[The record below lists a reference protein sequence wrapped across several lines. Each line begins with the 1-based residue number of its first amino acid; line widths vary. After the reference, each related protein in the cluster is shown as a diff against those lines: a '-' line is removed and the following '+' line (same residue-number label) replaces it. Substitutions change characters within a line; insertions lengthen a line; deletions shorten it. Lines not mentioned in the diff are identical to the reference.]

1 MKRALVLSGGGARG
15 AFELGALEYIREK
28 QPSYFDF
35 QIIAGVSVGSLN
47 GVMLAQ
53 DKFETLQ
60 KLWADISDDKVYSG
74 QIPKTLFE
82 YIGLILKILFGRRS
96 ILGIEPLIKQINA
109 SVNLAD
115 VKTDYRCGFVSLVSG
130 EYIPCKHVEFGGDNE
145 NFRKA
150 ILASSTMP
158 LIWEPVDKIKIGNET
173 YDELVDGGV
182 RNISPLKDVIVD
194 QPTEIII
201 INCSTGESHP
211 APDAGKSIFKIAQR
225 ALTDITINE
234 IFRGDIEEFV
244 KTNDIVKQCDGKLTL
259 YRDKEKGEVYKYFKS
274 IIIEPLVALGDS
286 LDFSSE
292 QIQRSRQAGYAAA
305 EAAFA
310 KEEATPKPQTGR
322 PMTTVRSYKETK

>member
-28 QPSYFDF
+28 QPSYYDF

-53 DKFETLQ
+53 NKFEALQ
-60 KLWADISDDKVYSG
+60 KLWSDIANEKVYSG
-74 QIPKTLFE
+74 KLPTGLWE
-82 YIGLILKILFGRRS
+82 YLGLIIKTLFGRRS
-96 ILGIEPLIKQINA
+96 ILGIEPLIKQINEV
-109 SVNLAD
+109 VNLAD

-130 EYIPCKHVEFGGDNE
+130 EYVPCKHTEFGNDND

-158 LIWEPVDKIKIGNET
+158 LIWEPVGEIKIGNQSYT
-173 YDELVDGGV
+173 ELVDGGV

-201 INCSTGESHP
+201 INCSTSEIHP
-211 APDAGKSIFKIAQR
+211 SPNAGQNIFKIAQR
-225 ALTDITINE
+225 SLTDITLNE

-244 KTNDIVKQCDGKLTL
+244 KTNDIVKQCDGKVTL

-274 IIIEPLVALGDS
+274 IIIEPLVGLGDS

-292 QIQRSRQAGYAAA
+292 QIKKSRKAGYDAAQ
-305 EAAFA
+305 AAFS
-310 KEEATPKPQTGR
+310 KPEKDL
-322 PMTTVRSYKETK
+322 PMTTVRSYKETKE